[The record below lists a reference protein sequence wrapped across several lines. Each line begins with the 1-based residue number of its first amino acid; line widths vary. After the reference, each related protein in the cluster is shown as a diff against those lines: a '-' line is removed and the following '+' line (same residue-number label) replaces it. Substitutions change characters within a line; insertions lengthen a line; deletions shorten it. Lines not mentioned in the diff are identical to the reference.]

1 MDQREAVPLS
11 IPTEQQPIAALLSR
25 LSGSAPI
32 ETPLSAVFV
41 GADTAWK
48 LRKSVRLPFIDFT
61 DLPTRALAAQREL
74 ELNRAWAPTLYRD
87 VIAVTEGAQGPEL
100 GGSGRVI
107 DHVVRMARVA
117 EGDFLDVR
125 ASHGG
130 LSPELLDGLADM
142 VAAMHDALPPADN
155 NDLAALLRV
164 TRGNLATARVAGLPE
179 DRMSAWEA
187 AVEARLTAHAGD
199 LAQRDAAGF
208 VRRCHGDLHLGN
220 LCLFEGK
227 PTAFDALEFS
237 EDMATIDT
245 GYDLAFLLMDLDLRL
260 GRAAANRVMNRYLAR
275 RPDFGMLALMP
286 IFLSLRALIRAHV
299 YGNSGRDWRPY
310 LDYAEAMLAPAP
322 PVAMAIGGL
331 PGSGKSTIARAIAPL
346 LGPAPGAVV
355 LRSDEIRKRLA
366 GVPPEQ
372 RLPESAYT
380 KASSRAVAETLVA
393 NFVTV
398 LRAGHAAIADQTF
411 IDPATRAAVQQA
423 SGEVPFFGFWLAAPP
438 DVLRARVAARHGDSS
453 DATVAVLNLMLQSA
467 PNAGNWQEIDSTDP
481 AASHL
486 IATSLPH

>member
-61 DLPTRALAAQREL
+61 HLPTRALAAQREL

-100 GGSGRVI
+100 GGNGRVI

-125 ASHGG
+125 ATQGG

-164 TRGNLATARVAGLPE
+164 TRGNLATARVAGLPQA
-179 DRMSAWEA
+179 RMSAWEA
-187 AVEARLTAHAGD
+187 AVEARLAAHATD

-220 LCLFEGK
+220 LCLFDGK

-275 RPDFGMLALMP
+275 RPDFGMLGLMP

-310 LDYAEAMLAPAP
+310 LDYAEAMLAPPP
-322 PVAMAIGGL
+322 PVAVAIGGL

-380 KASSRAVAETLVA
+380 QASSRAVAETLVA
-393 NFVTV
+393 DFTTV
-398 LRAGHAAIADQTF
+398 LRAGHAVIADQTF
-411 IDPATRAAVQQA
+411 IDPATRAAVQRA
-423 SGEVPFFGFWLAAPP
+423 SGDVPFFGFWLSAPP

-481 AASHL
+481 AASHV

>member
-61 DLPTRALAAQREL
+61 HLPTRALAAQREL

-100 GGSGRVI
+100 GGNGRVI

-125 ASHGG
+125 ATQGG

-179 DRMSAWEA
+179 DRLKAWEA
-187 AVEARLTAHAGD
+187 AVEDRLEAHAAD
-199 LAQRDAAGF
+199 LAQRDAAGC
-208 VRRCHGDLHLGN
+208 VRRCHGDWHLGN
-220 LCLFEGK
+220 LCLFDGK

-275 RPDFGMLALMP
+275 RPDFGMLGLMP

-310 LDYAEAMLAPAP
+310 LDYAEAMLAPPP
-322 PVAMAIGGL
+322 PVAVAIGGL

-380 KASSRAVAETLVA
+380 QASSRAVAETLVA
-393 NFVTV
+393 DFTTV
-398 LRAGHAAIADQTF
+398 LRAGHAVIADQTF
-411 IDPATRAAVQQA
+411 IDPATRAAVQRA
-423 SGEVPFFGFWLAAPP
+423 SGDVPFFGFWLSAPP

-481 AASHL
+481 AASHV

>member
-1 MDQREAVPLS
+1 M
-11 IPTEQQPIAALLSR
+11 
-25 LSGSAPI
+25 
-32 ETPLSAVFV
+32 
-41 GADTAWK
+41 
-48 LRKSVRLPFIDFT
+48 RLPFIDFT
-61 DLPTRALAAQREL
+61 HLPTRAHAAQREL

-87 VIAVTEGAQGPEL
+87 VIAVTEGTTGPEL

-125 ASHGG
+125 AKQGA

-142 VAAMHDALPPADN
+142 VAAMHNTLPPADN
-155 NDLAALLRV
+155 NDLEALLRV
-164 TRGNLATARVAGLPE
+164 TRGNLDTARVAGLPE
-179 DRMSAWEA
+179 DRVSAWEI
-187 AVEARLTAHAGD
+187 AVEARLAAHAGD

-220 LCLFEGK
+220 LCLFDGK

-260 GRAAANRVMNRYLAR
+260 GRPAANRVMNRYLAR

-310 LDYAEAMLAPAP
+310 LDYAEAVLAPPP
-322 PVAMAIGGL
+322 PVAIGIGGL
-331 PGSGKSTIARAIAPL
+331 PGSGKSTIARALAPHI
-346 LGPAPGAVV
+346 GPAPGAVI

-380 KASSRAVAETLVA
+380 TASGRAVAETMLA
-393 NFVTV
+393 DFATA

-411 IDPATRAAVQQA
+411 IDPATRAAALRA
-423 SGEVPFFGFWLAAPP
+423 SGDVPFFGFWLSAPP

-453 DATVAVLNLMLQSA
+453 DATVAVLNLMLQSP
-467 PNAGNWQEIDSTDP
+467 PNAGNWREIDGTDP
-481 AASHL
+481 SAVKL
-486 IATSLPH
+486 IETIIRLT

>member
-1 MDQREAVPLS
+1 M
-11 IPTEQQPIAALLSR
+11 SR

-61 DLPTRALAAQREL
+61 HLPTRALAAQREL

-100 GGSGRVI
+100 GGNGRVI

-125 ASHGG
+125 ATQGG

-164 TRGNLATARVAGLPE
+164 TRGNLATARVAGLPQA
-179 DRMSAWEA
+179 RMSAWEA
-187 AVEARLTAHAGD
+187 AVEARLAAHATD

-220 LCLFEGK
+220 LCLFDGK

-275 RPDFGMLALMP
+275 RPDFGMLGLMP

-310 LDYAEAMLAPAP
+310 LDYAEAMLAPPP
-322 PVAMAIGGL
+322 PVAVAIGGL

-380 KASSRAVAETLVA
+380 QASSRAVAETLVA
-393 NFVTV
+393 DFTTV
-398 LRAGHAAIADQTF
+398 LRAGHAVIADQTF
-411 IDPATRAAVQQA
+411 IDPATRAAVQRA
-423 SGEVPFFGFWLAAPP
+423 SGDVPFFGFWLSAPP

-481 AASHL
+481 AASHV